1 MRIVVMGTSGSGK
14 TTLARRL
21 AAALSLPRIELD
33 AINWQPGW
41 VALDQT
47 DRPEFVRRV
56 QAAIDGEAWVS
67 DGNYSTVRPMLLARA
82 THLVWLDFSRP
93 VTMARVIR
101 RSFIRAVTGDELWPG
116 TGNREEFARWL
127 DKDHPIRWAWD
138 TFHARRAR
146 YEAAFADP
154 ALAHLSLCRIRSNRD
169 ADALLARLT
178 REALSI

>member
-1 MRIVVMGTSGSGK
+1 
-14 TTLARRL
+14 
-21 AAALSLPRIELD
+21 
-33 AINWQPGW
+33 
-41 VALDQT
+41 
-47 DRPEFVRRV
+47 V
-56 QAAIDGEAWVS
+56 QAATDGEAWVS
-67 DGNYSTVRPMLLARA
+67 DGNYSSVRPLLLARA
-82 THLVWLDFSRP
+82 THLVWLDFSRA

-154 ALAHLSLCRIRSNRD
+154 TLAHLSLCRIRRNRA
-169 ADALLARLT
+169 ADALVARLT
-178 REALSI
+178 REALPI

>member
-1 MRIVVMGTSGSGK
+1 VRIVVMGTSGSGK

-21 AAALSLPRIELD
+21 AAALGLRRIELD
-33 AINWQPGW
+33 AINWQPDW

-56 QAAIDGEAWVS
+56 RAAIEGEAWVS
-67 DGNYSTVRPMLLARA
+67 DGNYATVRPMLLARA

-93 VTMARVIR
+93 VVMARVIR
-101 RSFIRAVTGDELWPG
+101 RSFVRAVTGDELWPG
-116 TGNREEFARWL
+116 TGNREQFARWL
-127 DKDHPIRWAWD
+127 DKEHPIRWAWD

-169 ADALLARLT
+169 ADALLERLT
-178 REALSI
+178 REALPI